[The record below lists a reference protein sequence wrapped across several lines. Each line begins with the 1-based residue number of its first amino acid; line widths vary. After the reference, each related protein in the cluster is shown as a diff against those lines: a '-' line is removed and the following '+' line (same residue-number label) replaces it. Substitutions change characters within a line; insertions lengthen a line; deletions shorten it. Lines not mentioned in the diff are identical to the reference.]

1 MNPNYEILEQLLRL
15 DIEAGLATA
24 NQRKA
29 QRQLVELAKKSKDIE
44 ERSSRIRSDMRLKEG
59 DLIRKYRRI
68 DELEEAR
75 TEKSGRLF
83 AAKNDDEHRGL
94 KREVDNLEKEIRD
107 NVRHCNENEDTIEK
121 AKELLSHDE
130 AELAKTL
137 AASADE
143 RKKAEDAEKE
153 SAGRLSEL
161 ETVRDTYVK
170 RLESRLQQHYRRVSK
185 VTRNPDGPIARIL
198 NTACGNCHMGIA
210 PQLMNSIRTGR
221 EVEFCPNCHHI
232 LLPEIKL

>member
-1 MNPNYEILEQLLRL
+1 MNQNYEILEQLLRL
-15 DIEAGLATA
+15 DAEAGLATA
-24 NQRKA
+24 SQRKA
-29 QRQLVELAKKSKDIE
+29 QRQLTELAKKSKDIE
-44 ERSSRIRSDMRLKEG
+44 ERSTRIRSDMRLKEG

-68 DELEEAR
+68 DELEEVR
-75 TEKSGRLF
+75 NEKSTRLF
-83 AAKNDDEHRGL
+83 AAKNDDEHRTL
-94 KREVDNLEKEIRD
+94 KREIDNLEKEIRD
-107 NVRHCNENEDTIEK
+107 NTRYCNETEETIEK

-130 AELAKTL
+130 AELAKTM

-161 ETVRDTYVK
+161 DGVRTTYVK
-170 RLESRLQQHYRRVSK
+170 QLDSRLQQHYKRVAK

-198 NTACGNCHMGIA
+198 NNACGNCHMGIA
-210 PQLMNSIRTGR
+210 PQLMNSIRSGK

-232 LLPEIKL
+232 LLPEMK